1 MSKILEVRN
10 LDAGYGTKLVL
21 SGAEF
26 SVNAGEILAIIGPNG
41 AGKSTIIK
49 TIAGFQPKLGG
60 EVLVAGRELNG
71 MSPIDRARIVSI
83 VMTRQPNV
91 EWQTVREVVATGRY
105 PYTGRFGKLSEYDWD
120 KVDEAMEM
128 LEVSEIAN
136 SYFAELSD
144 GQRQRVMI
152 AKSIAQEPELLIL
165 DEPTSFLDIKYQL
178 EFVAIAKKLAKEHN
192 IAIFM
197 SLHELNLVKK
207 VADNVVTLKNGKV
220 DAYGAA
226 EDIMKAE
233 YIEALYGINKGGL
246 SEF

>member
-1 MSKILEVRN
+1 MNKILEVKN
-10 LDAGYGTKLVL
+10 LDAGYGQKKIL

-26 SVNAGEILAIIGPNG
+26 SVNAGEVLAIIGPNG

-49 TIAGFQPKLGG
+49 TIAGFQPRLGG
-60 EVLVAGRELNG
+60 EVLIAGMDITK
-71 MSPIDRARIVSI
+71 MSPLERAKLVSI

-91 EWQTVREVVATGRY
+91 EWQTVRDVVATGRY
-105 PYTGRFGKLSEYDWD
+105 PYTGRFGKLSEDDWN
-120 KVDEAMEM
+120 KVDEAMAM
-128 LEVSEIAN
+128 LEVAGIAN

-152 AKSIAQEPELLIL
+152 AKSIAQEPKLLIL

-178 EFVAIAKKLAKEHN
+178 EFISIAKKLAKEHN
-192 IAIFM
+192 IAVFM

-207 VADNVVTLKNGKV
+207 VADNVVCLKDGRV

-226 EDIMKAE
+226 GDIMNAE
-233 YIEALYGINKGGL
+233 YIETLYGIAKGGL
-246 SEF
+246 NEF